1 MTGLRAALPE
11 SAMRDTIFLQGLEA
25 RGIVGIEAWE
35 RKKPQ
40 TIRVTLEMACDAD
53 AAATADD
60 IEKALNYKT
69 IAKRILQHIEESSYF
84 LIETLAVRLA
94 EIVQR
99 DFGVTWLRLRVSKPG
114 AVRFSENVGIEIV
127 RGERP
132 SAPR

>member
-1 MTGLRAALPE
+1 
-11 SAMRDTIFLQGLEA
+11 MRDTIFLRGLEA
-25 RGIVGIEAWE
+25 RGIIGIEDWE

-53 AAATADD
+53 APAAEDD

-69 IAKRILQHIEESSYF
+69 IAKRILQHIEESSYH

-94 EIVQR
+94 EMIQR
-99 DFGVTWLRLRVSKPG
+99 DYGVTWLRMRVSKPG

-127 RGERP
+127 RGER
-132 SAPR
+132 SET